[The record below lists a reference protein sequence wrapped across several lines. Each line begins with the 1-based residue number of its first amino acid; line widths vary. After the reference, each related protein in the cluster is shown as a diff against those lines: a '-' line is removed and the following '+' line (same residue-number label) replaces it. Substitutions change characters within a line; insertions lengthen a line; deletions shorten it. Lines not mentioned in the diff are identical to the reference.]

1 MAVDIEDGRA
11 VGLGLDDVVVPDLV
25 IEGAGLGH
33 HSVFLSRVDIVLVIG
48 GSGEK
53 VRKRKAGAWLPHAS
67 EM

>member
-1 MAVDIEDGRA
+1 
-11 VGLGLDDVVVPDLV
+11 
-25 IEGAGLGH
+25 
-33 HSVFLSRVDIVLVIG
+33 VFLSRVDIVLVIG